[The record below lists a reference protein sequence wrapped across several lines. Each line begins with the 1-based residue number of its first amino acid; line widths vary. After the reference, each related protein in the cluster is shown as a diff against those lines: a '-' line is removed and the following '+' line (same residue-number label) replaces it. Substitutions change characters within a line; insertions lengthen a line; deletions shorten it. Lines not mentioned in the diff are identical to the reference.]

1 MSSVILYHHKEKNY
15 TVIFMTFLQLQTFY
29 ETKSAGVLNYRHN
42 NEMLYDMS
50 LIVTTST
57 TS

>member
-1 MSSVILYHHKEKNY
+1 M
-15 TVIFMTFLQLQTFY
+15 VIFMTFFQLHMFY
-29 ETKSAGVLNYRHN
+29 ETKLASILNYQHDY
-42 NEMLYDMS
+42 EILYIS

>member
-15 TVIFMTFLQLQTFY
+15 MVIFMTFFQLHMFY
-29 ETKSAGVLNYRHN
+29 ETKLASILNYQHDY
-42 NEMLYDMS
+42 EILYIS

>member
-1 MSSVILYHHKEKNY
+1 MSSVILHHHKEKDY

-42 NEMLYDMS
+42 YEMLYD
-50 LIVTTST
+50 I
-57 TS
+57 